1 MADKPIQV
9 LIVDDEPICLEQSRQ
24 KIALYVGEEH
34 ICTAQNAVEV
44 MEILRNT
51 AVDLAF
57 VDVEM
62 PDTDGFSIIEYLRST
77 QPGAKSVF
85 LTGHTELGAKS
96 YDYEPLDFL
105 CKPLDALRLKKTFE
119 RFERSRSP
127 GRQSR
132 EQVALEGAS
141 GFVLVSPCDILYI
154 AREGRKAVIHC
165 KTENHMV
172 PYALDELETIFSDFG
187 LFRIHQSYLVPLER
201 IGRVMRSEFGKT
213 YSATLTDGTQVPV
226 SRGKYGALREH
237 LAAEGIQFV

>member
-105 CKPLDALRLKKTFE
+105 CKPLDTLRLKKTFE

-127 GRQSR
+127 ADKAGNRWRWKGPAVSCWFHRAISYTSHGR
-132 EQVALEGAS
+132 
-141 GFVLVSPCDILYI
+141 
-154 AREGRKAVIHC
+154 
-165 KTENHMV
+165 
-172 PYALDELETIFSDFG
+172 
-187 LFRIHQSYLVPLER
+187 
-201 IGRVMRSEFGKT
+201 
-213 YSATLTDGTQVPV
+213 
-226 SRGKYGALREH
+226 
-237 LAAEGIQFV
+237 AAKR

>member
-1 MADKPIQV
+1 
-9 LIVDDEPICLEQSRQ
+9 
-24 KIALYVGEEH
+24 
-34 ICTAQNAVEV
+34 
-44 MEILRNT
+44 
-51 AVDLAF
+51 
-57 VDVEM
+57 M

-105 CKPLDALRLKKTFE
+105 CKPLDTLRLKKTFE